1 MLTLTLINASM
12 EENTEFIH
20 RLQDR
25 IIKSGGRVSVDNIG
39 RHMVNDKLSM
49 SRSIGDLHLKK
60 YGVIALPDTRTMRIT
75 HGKDAFLLLITD
87 GINFVLQSKEAC
99 DVVNQAEDPYQA
111 AQQLTEQ
118 ALSMSSEDNMTALVV
133 PYGSWGKYTQSASM
147 FYSFGIGRDMNK
159 SSRFG

>member
-1 MLTLTLINASM
+1 M
-12 EENTEFIH
+12 
-20 RLQDR
+20 
-25 IIKSGGRVSVDNIG
+25 
-39 RHMVNDKLSM
+39 
-49 SRSIGDLHLKK
+49 
-60 YGVIALPDTRTMRIT
+60 
-75 HGKDAFLLLITD
+75 LLITD

>member
-60 YGVIALPDTRTMRIT
+60 YGVIALPDTRTTRVSDI
-75 HGKDAFLLLITD
+75 GYVQ
-87 GINFVLQSKEAC
+87 NF
-99 DVVNQAEDPYQA
+99 
-111 AQQLTEQ
+111 
-118 ALSMSSEDNMTALVV
+118 
-133 PYGSWGKYTQSASM
+133 
-147 FYSFGIGRDMNK
+147 IG
-159 SSRFG
+159 